1 MKKRIILD
9 IIIFILIVVVILLLI
24 FLSVKYFI
32 ANENLNNLSERN
44 NITEDEN
51 TGKIIIEYYD
61 LSQNKILKSLEII
74 NKNEIDTLT
83 EMIKNYEMP
92 SEHIKL
98 HVDGKYVVKIP
109 QNITVSFDSLDD
121 SYVKYEDNSF
131 NGIVSILPEF
141 KTILVNMLI
150 LN

>member
-1 MKKRIILD
+1 
-9 IIIFILIVVVILLLI
+9 
-24 FLSVKYFI
+24 
-32 ANENLNNLSERN
+32 
-44 NITEDEN
+44 
-51 TGKIIIEYYD
+51 
-61 LSQNKILKSLEII
+61 
-74 NKNEIDTLT
+74 
-83 EMIKNYEMP
+83 MIKNYEMP

>member
-83 EMIKNYEMP
+83 AMIKNYEMP